1 MREQSAIVL
10 PSSAQVPRGVFA
22 PGHLGELGRY
32 LPVEL
37 VDEVLAESRTVQRRL
52 RLLPSR
58 VGVYF
63 LLALSLFPSLGYARV
78 WDKLTAGLPDGG
90 HARPSEKALRD
101 LRRRVG
107 PAPLKTLFE
116 IVAGPLGQPRTP
128 GVCYRRW
135 RTVAFDGC
143 SSVKAPDQ
151 ERNLNWL
158 GKSRTRLGWAG
169 YPMIRLMALCE
180 TGTRGLLGAVFGPAE
195 HGEGFYARQLLHLLS
210 PRTLLLADRGFD
222 ANDFLQAVAHTGS
235 QLLIRL
241 NPRRRPAVL
250 AALPDGSYLTLI
262 GPLKIRIIDAEISMT
277 TSDGRHVSDHYRLA
291 TTLLD
296 HRSDPAATLVRLYHE
311 RWEIESAFY
320 ALRHT
325 LADGQILRSA
335 DPTGLEQEVWAQLTL
350 YQVLRTAMVDAVES
364 VAGTDP
370 DRASFT
376 IALEAARDHVV
387 RGPDP
392 LREGAIG
399 TVGRIG
405 RAVLAGLLPKR
416 RPRTCNRKVKA
427 PMSRY
432 YSRLT
437 DPRPRSS
444 STIEALDCKIHQ
456 APSAQPPPKTTAPG
470 DGRRAGRGP
479 GRTGEGQRNRTLQ
492 LMRTA
497 PQATWKSCDL
507 ARSLGYSNIHSFRA
521 SMTRWTAEGLIR
533 KVGRGTYMLEEGW
546 TSPNLTDR
554 VTR

>member
-1 MREQSAIVL
+1 M
-10 PSSAQVPRGVFA
+10 
-22 PGHLGELGRY
+22 
-32 LPVEL
+32 
-37 VDEVLAESRTVQRRL
+37 DDVLAESRTVQQRL

-58 VGVYF
+58 VGIYF
-63 LLALSLFPSLGYARV
+63 MLALALFPSLGYVRV
-78 WDKLTAGLPDGG
+78 WDKLTAGLPDGD

-107 PAPLKTLFE
+107 PVPLKALFE
-116 IVAGPLGQPRTP
+116 VVAGPLGQPRTP
-128 GVCYRRW
+128 GVSYRRW

-158 GKSRTRLGWAG
+158 GRTRTRLGWAG
-169 YPMIRLMALCE
+169 YPMIRLMVLCE

-195 HGEGFYARQLLHLLS
+195 RGEGFYAQQLLHLLS
-210 PRTLLLADRGFD
+210 SRTLLLADRGFD
-222 ANDFLQAVAHTGS
+222 ANDFLSAVADTGS

-241 NPRRRPAVL
+241 KPRRRPAVL
-250 AALPDGSYLTLI
+250 AVLPDGSYLTFL
-262 GPLKIRIIDAEISMT
+262 GPQKVRIIDAEISMT
-277 TSDGRHVSDHYRLA
+277 TSDGQRVSDHYRLA

-296 HRSDPAATLVRLYHE
+296 HRTDPATILVRLYHE

-325 LADGQILRSA
+325 LAEGQVLRSA

-350 YQVLRTAMVDAVES
+350 YQVLRAAMVDAVES

-387 RGPDP
+387 RGPGP
-392 LREGAIG
+392 LQDSSIGA
-399 TVGRIG
+399 VGRIG

-416 RPRTCNRKVKA
+416 RLRTCNRKVKA

-437 DPRPRSS
+437 DPRPRTSS
-444 STIEALDCKIHQ
+444 AIETLEFRVFQ
-456 APSAQPPPKTTAPG
+456 SPSAQPPPKSTAPT

-479 GRTGEGQRNRTLQ
+479 GHTGEGQRNRTLQ

-497 PQATWKSCDL
+497 PEATWKSCDL

-521 SMTRWTAEGLIR
+521 SMKRWTAEGLIR
-533 KVGRGTYMLEEGW
+533 KVGRGTYKLEQAWGIAD
-546 TSPNLTDR
+546 LTDPVSR
-554 VTR
+554 